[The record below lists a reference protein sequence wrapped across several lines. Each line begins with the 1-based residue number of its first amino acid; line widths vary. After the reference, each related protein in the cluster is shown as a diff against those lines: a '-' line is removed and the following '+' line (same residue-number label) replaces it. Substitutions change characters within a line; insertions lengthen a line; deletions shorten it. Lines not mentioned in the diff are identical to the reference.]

1 MAYVNPYANAMNYK
15 PRTLW
20 EHPEPYAIDWS
31 TFWGTPGEDDDNGDD
46 NGDENGYNPEGPEST
61 TPGVK
66 WEDSFPYKV
75 WTTSPQEG
83 VQNLQNLW
91 SDVLADIKTNYF
103 EPSTSSGV
111 SSVVPTGGNTQP
123 QVYNAQ
129 DLNAVT
135 QGIDNPT
142 VTSTPVTEFQPS
154 YNQQQQ
160 DLIDQSTQAYNQQ
173 QNSLAN
179 VPMVTEMIANVPDWR
194 DMVGQGGLTQ
204 RQAAQ
209 SFANAPTVTYGNTD
223 ATNPTLGEILN
234 GYTDPETGAEINFDA
249 VTDDERDWGDFW

>member
-20 EHPEPYAIDWS
+20 EHPEPYATDWS

-173 QNSLAN
+173 FGQNALNQA
-179 VPMVTEMIANVPDWR
+179 TIIGDA
-194 DMVGQGGLTQ
+194 GQLSATSGGPFTP
-204 RQAAQ
+204 AQ
-209 SFANAPTVTYGNTD
+209 SLGLMDPQIAQDLMRSRTFDTTAA
-223 ATNPTLGEILN
+223 ATKGLLEGTEIEE
-234 GYTDPETGAEINFDA
+234 DEPEIQWDLAG
-249 VTDDERDWGDFW
+249 